1 MSVQNNIPLFSYSGK
16 EYNNNTISIRYT
28 HKLDIQPK
36 VKTIEINHNKI
47 TQYMRSIL
55 FNNNNNARYWS
66 KQKPN
71 TIKHN
76 NNNSGRL
83 KTTQSSNITDI
94 KLNTKIIQTI
104 QVKNYKNIKHQ
115 YKKEIININRRAT
128 NDNTVLLIC
137 TIDNVLYN
145 TNNNCYIIGSNTYE
159 TKNCGKY

>member
-83 KTTQSSNITDI
+83 KTTQSSNIT
-94 KLNTKIIQTI
+94 
-104 QVKNYKNIKHQ
+104 NIKWIL
-115 YKKEIININRRAT
+115 K
-128 NDNTVLLIC
+128 
-137 TIDNVLYN
+137 
-145 TNNNCYIIGSNTYE
+145 
-159 TKNCGKY
+159 

>member
-1 MSVQNNIPLFSYSGK
+1 
-16 EYNNNTISIRYT
+16 
-28 HKLDIQPK
+28 
-36 VKTIEINHNKI
+36 
-47 TQYMRSIL
+47 MRSIL
-55 FNNNNNARYWS
+55 FNTNNKAKYRS

-115 YKKEIININRRAT
+115 YKKEIININRLAT
-128 NDNTVLLIC
+128 NDNTVLLIG

-145 TNNNCYIIGSNTYE
+145 TDNNCYVIGSNTYE
-159 TKNCGKY
+159 TQNCGKY